1 MKNAVTQRVMEVLES
16 KNITPNALAD
26 KLGMYQQTISK
37 QLKDNGSGVS
47 LTTIVGILELF
58 PDLSAEWLLRGEG
71 EMEKGERKVTKEY
84 VPVQDTELVDALRD
98 HIATLKEANAALKA
112 ENEQL
117 KREKMPSVR
126 EYGFVAAEGSGN
138 ILLTKPKKKTD
149 VTK

>member
-1 MKNAVTQRVMEVLES
+1 MLES

>member
-1 MKNAVTQRVMEVLES
+1 MEVLES